1 VDVVVEFFG
10 DDDFFVSGDVD
21 AAVEFWVMVDVAIS
35 VSVDVDAAVEFWVA
49 IFGNVVDVVVVDVV
63 VVVVLREDSGI
74 GVSGDTLV
82 VIVELF

>member
-1 VDVVVEFFG
+1 VVVEFFG
-10 DDDFFVSGDVD
+10 DDDFFVCGDVD

-63 VVVVLREDSGI
+63 VVVLWEDSGI